1 MNELENSILERILK
15 DVKYYD
21 KDFSLEKLSHKEGQ
35 KCVYE
40 FLDLI
45 VTNAGCYDYMFVIA
59 ITKFEEKHG
68 KFILPYLFEILDNYC
83 NFPDY
88 FNKSIAFA
96 AFYNIGLHYARYFQT
111 NELLQLLKNA
121 TYISLFKDDYP
132 LCYGVMSRYFSIK
145 GMYDRMFLLNQGSI
159 RRLEKLLNTRPELF
173 TKTPYGYQQTGNSV
187 SLKVGCVAAAVKMFE
202 QKFIRGQLDDDYK
215 NSSSVNPKM
224 DIENL
229 TNEQLQNMIIE
240 EDYEIDDYLISEETL
255 ATAKIYVDE
264 AMAYNPKYPKYP
276 YLKAQTIFYEAI
288 FKKERID
295 FDKLVLIKD
304 LLNKAKSLENP
315 KANDYQLRVGQCDK
329 FLNQVETY
337 MEKGSVG
344 GDKKLN
350 LQYFKMKDE
359 IINMQEC
366 PPPQKRIKPNA
377 KGNDAYAFI
386 SYSTRDFRSVYCDL
400 IAYKNRG
407 LNFWYDA
414 EVIPGEKWQKT
425 IENKIKNA
433 TCIICYL
440 SENFLKSGAILNEL
454 QLFKKYDKPVIWI
467 DLTGQKQISKIIVDI
482 IRNSPKDSLGSL
494 NSSMLNIITELI
506 DDDIDLITR
515 DRDYQSELHI
525 NRIQD
530 VVKQKFVDILQ
541 NINSE
546 ALTLKNTKPDLNGNP
561 TLPNEDYYINDSQ
574 NNIYIV
580 MDGITRNKKEYKGNG
595 SIAYDVSKL
604 FAETIHDYIATN
616 LPNCNDFKTAKL
628 MLEEGFIIANRAVD
642 ELLIQREKEFIGYEK
657 PGAVGIVSFILN
669 KKLVYA
675 AVGDCMGILVRDK
688 QKLVFSLEQTSFPF
702 TYLDPNNDREY
713 IVANFVNNPDNDYGY
728 GVVNGE
734 EGAKHYFNVS
744 YINLE
749 NGDKIYLVSDGI
761 SDLIQYAKVENF
773 VNCSLEE
780 LMDKSTKQDTL
791 MNKPYNDDKT
801 IIVINIS
808 I

>member
-315 KANDYQLRVGQCDK
+315 KANDYQLRV
-329 FLNQVETY
+329 
-337 MEKGSVG
+337 
-344 GDKKLN
+344 
-350 LQYFKMKDE
+350 
-359 IINMQEC
+359 
-366 PPPQKRIKPNA
+366 
-377 KGNDAYAFI
+377 
-386 SYSTRDFRSVYCDL
+386 
-400 IAYKNRG
+400 
-407 LNFWYDA
+407 
-414 EVIPGEKWQKT
+414 
-425 IENKIKNA
+425 
-433 TCIICYL
+433 
-440 SENFLKSGAILNEL
+440 
-454 QLFKKYDKPVIWI
+454 
-467 DLTGQKQISKIIVDI
+467 
-482 IRNSPKDSLGSL
+482 
-494 NSSMLNIITELI
+494 
-506 DDDIDLITR
+506 
-515 DRDYQSELHI
+515 
-525 NRIQD
+525 
-530 VVKQKFVDILQ
+530 
-541 NINSE
+541 
-546 ALTLKNTKPDLNGNP
+546 
-561 TLPNEDYYINDSQ
+561 
-574 NNIYIV
+574 
-580 MDGITRNKKEYKGNG
+580 
-595 SIAYDVSKL
+595 
-604 FAETIHDYIATN
+604 
-616 LPNCNDFKTAKL
+616 
-628 MLEEGFIIANRAVD
+628 
-642 ELLIQREKEFIGYEK
+642 
-657 PGAVGIVSFILN
+657 
-669 KKLVYA
+669 
-675 AVGDCMGILVRDK
+675 
-688 QKLVFSLEQTSFPF
+688 
-702 TYLDPNNDREY
+702 
-713 IVANFVNNPDNDYGY
+713 
-728 GVVNGE
+728 
-734 EGAKHYFNVS
+734 
-744 YINLE
+744 
-749 NGDKIYLVSDGI
+749 
-761 SDLIQYAKVENF
+761 
-773 VNCSLEE
+773 
-780 LMDKSTKQDTL
+780 
-791 MNKPYNDDKT
+791 
-801 IIVINIS
+801 
-808 I
+808 